1 MKKQGGKKYVLA
13 ALLVLAFAPWA
24 EAATVNLA
32 WSPNTVDKDLAKVNV
47 YHAIGTCALPGPF
60 AVVTTFA
67 PMAVTGS
74 VTETAD
80 GTYCIKITYVDTA
93 SNESLFSN
101 SVEAVV
107 NTVPPVAPSGLSVV
121 SVKP

>member
-1 MKKQGGKKYVLA
+1 MQTRNLVGI
-13 ALLVLAFAPWA
+13 LVLAGLLGCATWA

-47 YHAIGTCALPGPF
+47 YQAPGTCALPGPF

-67 PMAVTGS
+67 PTAVTGS

>member
-1 MKKQGGKKYVLA
+1 MGFDA
-13 ALLVLAFAPWA
+13 WA
-24 EAATVNLA
+24 DAATVNLA

-47 YHAIGTCALPGPF
+47 YQAPGTCAVPGPF

-67 PMAVTGS
+67 PTAVTGS
-74 VTETAD
+74 VTESAD

>member
-1 MKKQGGKKYVLA
+1 MWKRN
-13 ALLVLAFAPWA
+13 LVGILMLGIILGCVTWA
-24 EAATVNLA
+24 EAATVQLA
-32 WSPNTVDKDLAKVNV
+32 WSPNTIDKDLAKVNV
-47 YHAIGTCALPGPF
+47 YQAPGTCALPGPF

-107 NTVPPVAPSGLSVV
+107 NMVPPVAPSGLSVV